1 MAQRDAQKSPF
12 NNNKKKNKIAEN
24 MYTVLLERKRGV
36 VIYQREELSKG
47 RVERRK

>member
-12 NNNKKKNKIAEN
+12 NKKKKNKIAEN

>member
-12 NNNKKKNKIAEN
+12 NKKKNKIAEN

-36 VIYQREELSKG
+36 VIYQGEELSKG